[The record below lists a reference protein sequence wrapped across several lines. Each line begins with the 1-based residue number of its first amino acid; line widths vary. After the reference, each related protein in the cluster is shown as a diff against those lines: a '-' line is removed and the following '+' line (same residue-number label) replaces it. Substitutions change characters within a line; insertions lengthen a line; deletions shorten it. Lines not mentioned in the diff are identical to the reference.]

1 MRKLS
6 LKKLVLDHLGQP
18 TWEPNHSDHSDHWSV
33 TKLEHSETFFSQFV
47 KPWPSC
53 QGWWWWQYDG
63 NVDERGYVWG
73 NWCRQKGFLHKR
85 RNYQAFI
92 PTFCCSSSSRWWS
105 SSLKLRSQGII
116 WMGFKLIWI
125 ELLSTS
131 DMRRYRQHHKH
142 HLHRHQHHH
151 QASKSAH
158 WFHAPD
164 KSVPV
169 FLVWP

>member
-1 MRKLS
+1 M
-6 LKKLVLDHLGQP
+6 Q
-18 TWEPNHSDHSDHWSV
+18 
-33 TKLEHSETFFSQFV
+33 TKGFLHKRRNYQAFI
-47 KPWPSC
+47 PACWRP
-53 QGWWWWQYDG
+53 WWWWQYDG

-92 PTFCCSSSSRWWS
+92 PTFCCCSSSRWWS

-142 HLHRHQHHH
+142 HLRRHQHHY
-151 QASKSAH
+151 QASKSAN
-158 WFHAPD
+158 WFPAPD
-164 KSVPV
+164 KSVP
-169 FLVWP
+169 FFFSLALICLIGNDDDGDDGDDGDDDDDDGDDPPSSQ